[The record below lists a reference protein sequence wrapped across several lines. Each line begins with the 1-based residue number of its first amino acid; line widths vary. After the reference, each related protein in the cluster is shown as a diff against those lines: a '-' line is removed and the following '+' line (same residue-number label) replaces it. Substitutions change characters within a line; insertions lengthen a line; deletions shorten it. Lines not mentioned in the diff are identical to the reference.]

1 MSYDSYNVCSGNV
14 LRVNQIKFK
23 WKVRKSRLP
32 FQSIYFIFFSPGKDG
47 LKLSHCLQSHQ
58 FLYPIRFLHRQ
69 DAPVFDNLP
78 IIKQATLLQRE
89 GDLEWPS
96 RK

>member
-1 MSYDSYNVCSGNV
+1 MFYDGYNVCSGNV

-58 FLYPIRFLHRQ
+58 FHLVPDQ
-69 DAPVFDNLP
+69 VF
-78 IIKQATLLQRE
+78 
-89 GDLEWPS
+89 PS
-96 RK
+96 PRCAGVR